1 VSTSTD
7 GMVSSMAEQLA
18 ELYGER
24 EKFAAAFGS
33 VDADRI
39 IGYVRRLET
48 QNGLS
53 MNQGLHAEGA
63 SA

>member
-1 VSTSTD
+1 
-7 GMVSSMAEQLA
+7 MVSSMAEQLA